1 MFSLALD
8 PTGTPR
14 HGEIQRKG
22 QKTVLFKG
30 FGSTEERTS
39 EFVITTRLSVC
50 WCHPNKAGGGEPL
63 ARAPSLP
70 EGAVCVCVCAFPSH
84 KHAARSS
91 RACSPSIM
99 VCLFKSGAADKTA
112 RLIGTAWSCRNLLWR
127 DHAAKNENLE

>member
-70 EGAVCVCVCAFPSH
+70 EGAVCVFVCV
-84 KHAARSS
+84 RSL
-91 RACSPSIM
+91 ATNTQLGHP
-99 VCLFKSGAADKTA
+99 GPAPH
-112 RLIGTAWSCRNLLWR
+112 LLWSVYLSPALQTKQR
-127 DHAAKNENLE
+127 V